1 MTPITSSSSSSS
13 DLVRSGLR
21 YAVFAIFLL
30 YCILP
35 ATWILAAMA
44 KDNSQIFTT
53 FGLWFAYP
61 IHLFENIAGLFAYR
75 DGIFVQWF
83 GNSLIYAVSISVAS
97 TMTCALGGYAF
108 AKYDFPG
115 KKFLFNFI
123 IATVTV
129 PSTALVLPLFL
140 MLNKLGL
147 LNTMWGVI
155 LPSLVNPFGLY
166 LMPIF
171 W

>member
-1 MTPITSSSSSSS
+1 MTFQQPTAVTSSGS
-13 DLVRSGLR
+13 DFVPGGLR
-21 YAVFAIFLL
+21 YAVFAIFFL

-35 ATWILAAMA
+35 ATWILAAMT

-83 GNSLIYAVSISVAS
+83 GNSLIYAGSISIAT
-97 TMTCALGGYAF
+97 TMICALSGYAF

-115 KKFLFNFI
+115 KKILFNLI

-129 PSTALVLPLFL
+129 PS
-140 MLNKLGL
+140 
-147 LNTMWGVI
+147 
-155 LPSLVNPFGLY
+155 
-166 LMPIF
+166 
-171 W
+171 